1 MKLKPLANLKIQ
13 RRLLVEAVE
22 YHDNFLNDAF
32 KRINEID
39 LILEK
44 ITANSCIPDILL
56 LSLYKLINN

>member
-44 ITANSCIPDILL
+44 NNS
-56 LSLYKLINN
+56 K

>member
-1 MKLKPLANLKIQ
+1 MKTRCITMKLKPLANLKIQ

-44 ITANSCIPDILL
+44 NNS
-56 LSLYKLINN
+56 K